1 MLGRASSHNCSCASF
16 EQVLSPFQQ
25 KPFLSGVSHRDTD
38 VLEVLFLAAKSAYQ
52 CYFTQELHNT
62 LLLSICDTSLLSPRH
77 RLRISAYAAQQNVCR
92 SKWIHLCE
100 NKPSQSDFPDTLGT
114 RNKMDATS
122 LQSLPSEQTLQC
134 LPLSLLHYTANHL
147 ISC

>member
-16 EQVLSPFQQ
+16 EQVLSP
-25 KPFLSGVSHRDTD
+25 KYKNVLENLTGVTD